1 VSTFIDPDDVKT
13 TPVVSKETKSEFV
26 DPDTFVDPEES
37 PTPTVAPVASA
48 IPKAEDAPFLS
59 NFGKIL
65 SLADTEAKK
74 TAGKAVANAVDI
86 VDLPLSAPAW
96 IGGMAAGLVAANK
109 HATDKLESV
118 LIGTPEPAGLH
129 FGAALAVSEDVLHK
143 FGNPLR
149 KALTGIGAVPT
160 AADGINYGGLNFNS
174 VKFDL
179 VIGNKTVIKDATV
192 EFGGE
197 QAFWNDGTA
206 GSSVIDLEGVGILI
220 PPQVEYYVVA
230 KTFQSE
236 SRAATSIRLG
246 CYLFGTGALLNFNT
260 TI

>member
-1 VSTFIDPDDVKT
+1 MGMSAQDKMI
-13 TPVVSKETKSEFV
+13 
-26 DPDTFVDPEES
+26 
-37 PTPTVAPVASA
+37 TVANRLGLTSLKDMQGTTRMVYDSITTAA
-48 IPKAEDAPFLS
+48 T
-59 NFGKIL
+59 NFTFFK
-65 SLADTEAKK
+65 
-74 TAGKAVANAVDI
+74 
-86 VDLPLSAPAW
+86 
-96 IGGMAAGLVAANK
+96 
-109 HATDKLESV
+109 
-118 LIGTPEPAGLH
+118 
-129 FGAALAVSEDVLHK
+129 GAAQRAFPLTNVGAN
-143 FGNPLR
+143 GNQFQVDE
-149 KALTGIGAVPT
+149 ALLVEKIGFFIPT

-236 SRAATSIRLG
+236 SRAATSVRLG